1 MSSQIWP
8 LSEEIRLPDPSLLA
22 DLQFPQRSVWKHLI
36 PTLTR
41 SSPRVDSLSSR
52 GSPGAWIVTDLSP
65 RLPSRLLERCLSRRS
80 LQQEARGTGT
90 GQGADLGLLNS
101 HPHHTAPHIPT
112 SEPPP
117 TSFCHLCHLCLRELR
132 EWPDL

>member
-1 MSSQIWP
+1 MGSNLRIGHVFSHLASVGRDQA
-8 LSEEIRLPDPSLLA
+8 SRLFPLLA
-22 DLQFPQRSVWKHLI
+22 DLHLI

-80 LQQEARGTGT
+80 LQEEARGTGT
-90 GQGADLGLLNS
+90 GQGEDLGLLSN